1 LDEEG
6 VVDLGYHSRI
16 NSLQDIKL
24 NPKTGKPA
32 SEDKIHP
39 FSWDLLSKKI
49 KTVIDNGSFV
59 VLGMVVNINLK
70 KRNLN
75 V

>member
-39 FSWDLLSKKI
+39 FSWDLLSKKL
-49 KTVIDNGSFV
+49 KQPLT
-59 VLGMVVNINLK
+59 MVHLLCLAWLSISILK
-70 KRNLN
+70 KEI
-75 V
+75 